1 MELKVYN
8 WEYFE
13 RGKTWYVF
21 FALVILGV
29 IVISILSNNVL
40 GGVLVL
46 LFAWWYIYLL
56 TKIKDTTTMIIWKN
70 SLQVWKTPF
79 LRSTLKWFVL
89 EYHTQKE
96 KIHNIVIID
105 NKNTAKIF
113 TINDTEKNLKNFVNE
128 LSNYIQ
134 IMDNYDQTKLDKF
147 MRKIKL

>member
-13 RGKTWYVF
+13 RGKTWYIV

>member
-13 RGKTWYVF
+13 WGKTWYVI
-21 FALVILGV
+21 FALFILGV
-29 IVISILSNNVL
+29 IVMSILSNNVL

>member
-13 RGKTWYVF
+13 RGKTWYVI

>member
-13 RGKTWYVF
+13 RGKTWYIV

-134 IMDNYDQTKLDKF
+134 IMDDYDQTKLDKF